1 MANIRTARR
10 SGLVLRGGRNRRE
23 TTWFGGTDIRTV
35 LPAGANPVALTSLN
49 AAALALRPFT
59 VIRTRGV
66 VAVSTDQEAAD
77 EFQHVMF
84 GQAVISD
91 QAVAIGV
98 TAMPTPRTDSGSDL
112 FFVFEFIANDFRF
125 GDATGFVTG
134 VQERVIDSRA
144 MRKVEDGQDVISV
157 IEAGVVGQGSSV
169 QTFTRLLVKL
179 H

>member
-1 MANIRTARR
+1 MPRYKTISGGVIQRAGQRRKTKWFQGLESAAFTNIAANSLVFQQGL
-10 SGLVLRGGRNRRE
+10 SG
-23 TTWFGGTDIRTV
+23 T
-35 LPAGANPVALTSLN
+35 LN
-49 AAALALRPFT
+49 DAPFT
-59 VIRTRGV
+59 AVRTRGIL
-66 VAVSTDQEAAD
+66 AVGSDQEAAD